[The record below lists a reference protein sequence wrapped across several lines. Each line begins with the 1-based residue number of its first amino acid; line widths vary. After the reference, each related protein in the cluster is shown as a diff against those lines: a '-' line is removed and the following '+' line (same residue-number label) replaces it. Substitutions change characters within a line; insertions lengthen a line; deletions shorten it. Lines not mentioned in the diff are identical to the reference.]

1 VFDTIGCNSCHIRAL
16 PLKSLDFSDPGP
28 FDAAGT
34 LRENENGEPAIYD
47 LSSFSWAQSL
57 ERNEKGEVMIPLFG
71 DLKRHRIADQK
82 IATLGNELLSQRF
95 VDRDV
100 FMTSELWGIGSTSPY
115 GHRGDLT
122 TLDEVIRAHGGEGSG
137 AARAYEKLAEEE
149 RSALIAFLKTLVIE
163 P

>member
-1 VFDTIGCNSCHIRAL
+1 
-16 PLKSLDFSDPGP
+16 
-28 FDAAGT
+28 
-34 LRENENGEPAIYD
+34 
-47 LSSFSWAQSL
+47 
-57 ERNEKGEVMIPLFG
+57 MIPLFG

-100 FMTSELWGIGSTSPY
+100 FMTSELWGIGSTEPY

-122 TLDEVIRAHGGEGSG
+122 TLDEVIRAHGGEGSD